1 MMLKI
6 ERVRGEHGTRI
17 CLSGELRR
25 SHLADLRTE
34 IERAVLPAIL
44 DLEEIG
50 VVDIEGVRLLNQC
63 QAQGVEVVN
72 CSPYVREWM
81 IQEKRISGGEK

>member
-1 MMLKI
+1 MLRI

-25 SHLADLRTE
+25 SHLADLRAE
-34 IERAVLPAIL
+34 IERAVLPAVL
-44 DLEEIG
+44 DLEELG
-50 VVDIEGVRLLNQC
+50 VVDIEAVRLLNKC
-63 QAQGVEVVN
+63 QAQGFDVVN

-81 IQEKRISGGEK
+81 IQEKRISDCAK

>member
-1 MMLKI
+1 MMLRI

-25 SHLADLRTE
+25 SHLADLRAE

-44 DLEEIG
+44 DLGEVG
-50 VVDIEGVRLLNQC
+50 VVDIEGVRLLNEC

-81 IQEKRISGGEK
+81 IQEKRISDGEK

>member
-25 SHLADLRTE
+25 SHLADLRAE
-34 IERAVLPAIL
+34 IERAVLPAVL
-44 DLEEIG
+44 DLEELG
-50 VVDIEGVRLLNQC
+50 VVDIEGVRLLNQY
-63 QAQGVEVVN
+63 QAQGFQVVN

-81 IQEKRISGGEK
+81 IQERRISDCEK

>member
-6 ERVRGEHGTRI
+6 ERVRGEPGTRI

-25 SHLADLRTE
+25 SNLAELRAE
-34 IERAVLPAIL
+34 IDRAALPATL

-50 VVDIEGVRLLNQC
+50 IVDIEGVRLLNQC
-63 QAQGVEVVN
+63 QSQGVEVVN
-72 CSPYVREWM
+72 CTPYVREWM
-81 IQEKRISGGEK
+81 IQEKRASGCEK

>member
-25 SHLADLRTE
+25 SHLADLRAE

-81 IQEKRISGGEK
+81 IQEKRISDCAK